1 MALTRRQKQ
10 VLDYLVGFIN
20 KHGYSPSFEEVGEGL
35 GLSSLA
41 TVHKHMQTLEKK
53 GFIRRGYNQSRS
65 VEVVAI
71 PGAVPFAKTAVRAFG
86 GRAPSAP
93 RRRGEGVAAGGAVA
107 AAALAPLPVI
117 PGNTEFPL
125 LGRIAAGQ
133 PVEAVPAPETFSFGD
148 FTGGR
153 GNLFVLRVKGDSMI
167 DDHICNGDYILVEG
181 TQTAEN
187 GEIVVALIEG
197 TDATLKRF
205 FRSPNGRVRLQPA
218 NAQMDPIVVPARDV
232 KIQGR
237 VIGVLRKY

>member
-10 VLDYLVGFIN
+10 VFDFLVNFIN
-20 KHGYSPSFEEVGEGL
+20 RQGYSPSFEEIGAGL

-53 GFIRRGYNQSRS
+53 GFIRRAYNQSRS

-71 PGAVPFAKTAVRAFG
+71 PASVPFAKTAVRPFG
-86 GRAPSAP
+86 
-93 RRRGEGVAAGGAVA
+93 RRKTAADNSDHRDS
-107 AAALAPLPVI
+107 LPPLTTLPPLQVL
-117 PGNTEFPL
+117 GNMEFPL

-133 PVEAVPAPETFSFGD
+133 PVEAIPNAETFSFGD
-148 FTGGR
+148 FASGR
-153 GNLFVLRVKGDSMI
+153 ANLFVLRVKGDSMI

-181 TQTAEN
+181 AQTADN
-187 GEIVVALIEG
+187 GDIVVALIEG

-205 FRSPNGRVRLQPA
+205 FREANGKVRLQPA
-218 NAQMDPIVVPARDV
+218 NAQMDPILVPARDV

-237 VIGVLRKY
+237 VVGVLRKY

>member
-20 KHGYSPSFEEVGEGL
+20 KQGYSPSFEEIGEGL

-71 PGAVPFAKTAVRAFG
+71 PGSVPFARTAVRPFG
-86 GRAPSAP
+86 
-93 RRRGEGVAAGGAVA
+93 RRKAAVGAERVPG
-107 AAALAPLPVI
+107 LAPLQVI
-117 PGNTEFPL
+117 PGHTEFPL

-133 PVEAVPAPETFSFGD
+133 PVEAIPSPETFSFGD

-181 TQTAEN
+181 AQTAEN
-187 GEIVVALIEG
+187 GEIVVALLEG

-205 FRSPNGRVRLQPA
+205 FRAPNGKVRLQPA